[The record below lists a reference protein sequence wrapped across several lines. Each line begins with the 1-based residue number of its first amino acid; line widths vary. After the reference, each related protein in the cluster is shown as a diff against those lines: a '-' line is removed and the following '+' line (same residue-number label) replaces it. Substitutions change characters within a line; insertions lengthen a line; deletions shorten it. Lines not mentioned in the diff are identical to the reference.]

1 MLTYGIESNGEYIV
15 ISNSLLGA
23 KQYATR
29 HGYTEVYKAYNNY
42 HISLV
47 STKLNKREWSF

>member
-15 ISNSLLGA
+15 VSNSLLGA
-23 KQYATR
+23 KQDATR
-29 HGYTEVYKAYNNY
+29 NGFKEVYKAYNNY

-47 STKLNKREWSF
+47 STKTNNKWEA

>member
-1 MLTYGIESNGEYIV
+1 MITYGIESQGEYIA

-23 KQYATR
+23 KQYGTR
-29 HGYTEVYKAYNNY
+29 HGYSDVYKAYNNY

-47 STKLNKREWSF
+47 ATKINNKWVV